1 MLTYTMNR
9 FSNVDRSYIGSG
21 YLESRESQIDSDI
34 SSSIQIPLYSDDP
47 ILND

>member
-9 FSNVDRSYIGSG
+9 FSNLDRSYTGSG
-21 YLESRESQIDSDI
+21 YLQSRGSQIDSDI
-34 SSSIQIPLYSDDP
+34 SSSIQISSDSDDP